1 MHRRLAAQTAFRL
14 FGLFL
19 GFSLL
24 ASPLLL
30 RASSGKRVHLAPRFV
45 PGATL
50 RYNIESRAATTGT
63 TTTPI
68 VNPEGGTRSS
78 VTIHL
83 LVRLDVLSPPTSGAA
98 RLRATFEKSS
108 AESQSDA
115 FDPAQPPISDQY
127 AGLQGQY
134 LEFTIAPGG
143 HFTDIKGLDDAPA
156 IRAARQSSLSWLAG
170 VSFAAGFPADGIEIG
185 QKWKSERPVEG
196 APLAGLAWHVEYT
209 YLRDE
214 PCSPPPGVGAAPRP
228 SASPDSC
235 AVILSR
241 FEISRAGS
249 PHSDATPEDY
259 LRNGL
264 RVSGSWTGSG
274 ENLSYVSLASGLLV
288 RSTETSDQQMD
299 YKITSAASGSNVHRQ
314 AQVHAQSEIMFDSA
328 TSVSPTK

>member
-1 MHRRLAAQTAFRL
+1 MHGRLAAQTAIRRL
-14 FGLFL
+14 GVLL
-19 GFSLL
+19 SFSLL

-30 RASSGKRVHLAPRFV
+30 RAASGKRIHLAPRFV

-50 RYNIESRAATTGT
+50 RYNIESRATTTGT

-68 VNPEGGTRSS
+68 VNPEGGTQSS
-78 VTIHL
+78 VTVHL
-83 LVRLDVLSPPTSGAA
+83 LVRLDVLSPPAAGAA

-115 FDPAQPPISDQY
+115 FDPAQPSISDQY
-127 AGLQGQY
+127 AALQGQS

-143 HFTDIKGLDDAPA
+143 RFIDIKGLDDAPA
-156 IRAARQSSLSWLAG
+156 IRSARQSSLSWLAG

-185 QKWKSERPVEG
+185 QEWKSERPVEG

-214 PCSPPPGVGAAPRP
+214 PCNAPPGAGAAPRP
-228 SASPDSC
+228 SAAPDSC
-235 AVILSR
+235 AVIHSR

-274 ENLSYVSLASGLLV
+274 ENLSYVSLTSGLLV

-299 YKITSAASGSNVHRQ
+299 YKITSAATGSSIRRK
-314 AQVHAQSEIMFDSA
+314 AQVHAQSEITLVPAPPAGS
-328 TSVSPTK
+328 